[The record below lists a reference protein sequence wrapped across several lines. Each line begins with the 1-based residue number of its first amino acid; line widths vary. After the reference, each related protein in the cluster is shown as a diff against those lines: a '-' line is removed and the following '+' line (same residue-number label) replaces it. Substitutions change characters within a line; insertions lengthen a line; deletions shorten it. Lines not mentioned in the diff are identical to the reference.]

1 MTGATPSGPTGPA
14 GRRGPVPAPADVA
27 GPARRE
33 LTEREMRLWRTF
45 WTFRAN
51 MDAAL
56 ESGLQRS
63 AAISG
68 SDFEVLNALSD
79 AAPGPL
85 RLRDLG
91 LVLDWE
97 RSRVSHH
104 LRRMEARGLVE
115 RHPSE
120 GDRRGVT
127 VTLAPAGAQ
136 VLAQAGPDRQALVV
150 SLVFEALDD
159 KDLDLLE
166 GVFTTMLESI
176 ERHFP
181 AR

>member
-1 MTGATPSGPTGPA
+1 MMYMSSTSGNDGSYALTVTFKPGT
-14 GRRGPVPAPADVA
+14 DLNVA
-27 GPARRE
+27 QVLVQNRVNLA
-33 LTEREMRLWRTF
+33 ER
-45 WTFRAN
+45 
-51 MDAAL
+51 
-56 ESGLQRS
+56 
-63 AAISG
+63 
-68 SDFEVLNALSD
+68 VL
-79 AAPGPL
+79 PEIV
-85 RLRDLG
+85 R
-91 LVLDWE
+91 
-97 RSRVSHH
+97 
-104 LRRMEARGLVE
+104 
-115 RHPSE
+115 
-120 GDRRGVT
+120 RRGVT

>member
-45 WTFRAN
+45 WTFCAN

-91 LVLDWE
+91 LVLDSGAQPGLTICVGW
-97 RSRVSHH
+97 
-104 LRRMEARGLVE
+104 RRAVCRTPPPAKETAA
-115 RHPSE
+115 
-120 GDRRGVT
+120 GVT